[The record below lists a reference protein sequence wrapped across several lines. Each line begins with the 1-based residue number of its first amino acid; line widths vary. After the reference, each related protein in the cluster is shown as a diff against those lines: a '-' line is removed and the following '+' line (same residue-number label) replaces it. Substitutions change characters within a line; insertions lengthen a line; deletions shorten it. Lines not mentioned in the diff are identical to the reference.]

1 MDEANQAGTRTDP
14 FEQRLEARG
23 EAQVKADLD
32 STNDFGPDTVKARA
46 WLNRKEASRQDEQRQ
61 AMFASVRASSEA
73 AQVSSE
79 SAQAA
84 RRSAFWTMI
93 AAIAAALGVLLN
105 AAINLGWMDWA
116 RHVGP

>member
-1 MDEANQAGTRTDP
+1 
-14 FEQRLEARG
+14 
-23 EAQVKADLD
+23 
-32 STNDFGPDTVKARA
+32 VKARA
-46 WLNRKEASRQDEQRQ
+46 WLNRKEAVRQDEQRQ

-79 SAQAA
+79 SAQAS

-105 AAINLGWMDWA
+105 TAINLGWMEWA